1 MFSPTCWI
9 KGQEKAKPHRGPAV
23 GEHSAEVLREAGYSE
38 AEIHGLRE
46 EGGIG
51 SVRAWGL
58 TVERVGNRRCRLRSS
73 RTERRGAILDGAK
86 GTGTARAT

>member
-46 EGGIG
+46 EGVIG
-51 SVRAWGL
+51 
-58 TVERVGNRRCRLRSS
+58 
-73 RTERRGAILDGAK
+73 
-86 GTGTARAT
+86 

>member
-58 TVERVGNRRCRLRSS
+58 TVERVGNQEVPVALEPHRASRCYSRRS
-73 RTERRGAILDGAK
+73 
-86 GTGTARAT
+86 